1 MAIAEASRPEL
12 IIGGTVTRTRNITRR
27 DDKSQVIGI
36 GYGIEAPNGDRL
48 SATAWAS
55 DAPQMVG
62 LTVGETFAAI
72 AYPSGD
78 QLNLLRPLDTK
89 DLDTLAGLAGVK

>member
-12 IIGGTVTRTRNITRR
+12 VIAGSITRTRPITSKTDR
-27 DDKSQVIGI
+27 SNVIGV
-36 GYGIEAPNGDRL
+36 GYGIETPNGDRL

-55 DAPQMVG
+55 DAPSLVH
-62 LTVGETFAAI
+62 LTVGETVAVI

-78 QLNLLRPLDTK
+78 QLNLLRPVESK
-89 DLDTLAGLAGVK
+89 DLDALAGLAGVK